1 MLLRYAIRA
10 IVVLFALTLIT
21 LTAGYIYLFK
31 SSLNSVQYDE
41 PKLIKIHRGYSY
53 RDVVNEL
60 HKQGV
65 IKHKEPMLFLARLT
79 PETRHIKPGRYY
91 VPSGM
96 TCSELVLYLYSRKQD
111 EAKIR
116 IPDGCYGW
124 DVAKIIGENL
134 DTDSASFM
142 QAFSDPKLLKELGV
156 DAPNFEGYLLAD
168 TYNLPWALTAEDA
181 LRFLV
186 GRFRQFYND
195 SLRARAERMGLTEL
209 EVLTLA
215 SIVQRETGSKE
226 EMPIVAG
233 VYLNR
238 LKKGMKLQADP
249 TFIYAAI
256 LANDYDGNPNTP
268 RHRERDSPYNTYK
281 YTGLPPGP
289 IGNPTRDAILATL
302 YPKKTD
308 YLFFVATG
316 YGGHNFSRT
325 YDEHSRY
332 AQLYYA
338 RRQQVRDSLARA
350 EKMQLKK

>member
-1 MLLRYAIRA
+1 MPLRYVIRA
-10 IVVLFALTLIT
+10 VVVFFALALIV

-31 SSLNSVQYDE
+31 SSLNTFEYDE

-53 RDVVNEL
+53 RDIVNEL
-60 HKQGV
+60 HKEGV
-65 IKHKEPMLFLARLT
+65 IKYKAPMLFLARLM
-79 PETRHIKPGRYY
+79 PETRQIKPGRYY

-96 TCSELVLYLYSRKQD
+96 TCSELVLFLYSRKQD

-124 DVAKIIGENL
+124 DVAKLVGENL

-142 QAFSDPKLLKELGV
+142 QAFTDPKLLKELGV

-168 TYNLPWALTAEDA
+168 TYNIPWALTAEDA
-181 LRFLV
+181 LRFFV
-186 GRFRQFYND
+186 GKFRQFYND

-215 SIVQRETGSKE
+215 SIVQRETGSTE

-281 YTGLPPGP
+281 YSGLPPGP
-289 IGNPTRDAILATL
+289 IGNPTREAILATL

-325 YDEHSRY
+325 YEEHRRY

-350 EKMQLKK
+350 EKMQMK

>member
-1 MLLRYAIRA
+1 MRYVIRVV
-10 IVVLFALTLIT
+10 VVLFALALIA

-31 SSLNSVQYDE
+31 SSLNTFEYEE

-53 RDVVNEL
+53 RDIVNEL
-60 HKQGV
+60 HKAGV
-65 IKHKEPMLFLARLT
+65 IKYKAPMLFLARLM
-79 PETRHIKPGRYY
+79 PETYQIKPGRYY

-96 TCSELVLYLYSRKQD
+96 TCSELVLFLYSRKQD

-124 DVAKIIGENL
+124 DVAKLVGENL

-142 QAFSDPKLLKELGV
+142 QAFTDPKLLKELGV

-168 TYNLPWALTAEDA
+168 TYNIPWALTAEDA

-186 GRFRQFYND
+186 GKFRQFYND

-215 SIVQRETGSKE
+215 SIVQRETSSKE

-281 YTGLPPGP
+281 YSGLPPGP
-289 IGNPTRDAILATL
+289 IGNPTREAILATL

-325 YDEHSRY
+325 YEEHSRY

-350 EKMQLKK
+350 EKMQMKNK